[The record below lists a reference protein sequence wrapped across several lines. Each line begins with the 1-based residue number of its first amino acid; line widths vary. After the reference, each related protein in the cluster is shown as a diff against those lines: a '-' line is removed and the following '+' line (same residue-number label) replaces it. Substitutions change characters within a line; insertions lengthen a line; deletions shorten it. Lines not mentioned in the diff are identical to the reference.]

1 MTHSNSVR
9 SIRNRL
15 FLLLL
20 RAFIIAVAFL
30 ILFTLLAT
38 GLVLA
43 YPSQSNPLYRLPAIA
58 RLETYYIARGSWD
71 GVSTIFANSLD
82 IEASQWASSILLD
95 AQNRIVVNHGQPV
108 DAATSPTYQ
117 PASGEA
123 VIPILVNGRIVG
135 RLIVGQ
141 NTQPAERLFT
151 FRFLRPVLL
160 ASLVLAVFATL
171 IGLLLTRRVGS
182 PLAEVIAA
190 AEEIAGGHLQTR
202 VRVKAPDD
210 LRDLSTSFNKMA
222 DALERNDHERRDMLA
237 DIAHELRTPLTVMR
251 GRLEGIMDGVYP
263 ADESHIGPALEE
275 AYLLERLVEDLRLL
289 TLAESNQL
297 AFEKHELDLVE
308 IARRS
313 ISMFQ
318 AEADEKKIGLG
329 LVTSLDKALIL
340 ADPLR
345 TEQVIGNLLSNALR
359 YVPQGGR
366 VWIEISR
373 PRAPSPV
380 LEPGLSRGNRDY
392 LAGTGKPSPGD
403 EVEISINDNGP
414 GIPEADLPFIFNR
427 FWRGEKSRSRVS
439 GGAGLGLAIAKLLV
453 EGQEGRIA
461 ARSLPGS
468 GLQVLV
474 SFRAAG

>member
-1 MTHSNSVR
+1 MPHSSTVR

-20 RAFIIAVAFL
+20 RAFIIVVAFL

-38 GLVLA
+38 GVILA
-43 YPSQSNPLYRLPAIA
+43 YPSQSNPLYRLPTIA
-58 RLETYYIARGSWD
+58 RLETYYIARGNWD

-95 AQNRIVVNHGQPV
+95 AQNRIVVEHGQPV
-108 DAATSPTYQ
+108 DPATSPTYQ
-117 PASGEA
+117 PAGGEA
-123 VIPILVNGRIVG
+123 VLPIVVNGGVVG
-135 RLIVGQ
+135 KLVVGQ
-141 NTQPAERLFT
+141 NTQPSERRFT
-151 FRFLRPVLL
+151 FRFLQPVLL
-160 ASLVLAVFATL
+160 ASLGLAVFATL
-171 IGLLLTRRVGS
+171 IGLLLTRRVVS

-190 AEEIAGGHLQTR
+190 AEEIAGGNLQTR
-202 VRVKAPDD
+202 ARAKGPDD
-210 LRDLSTSFNKMA
+210 LRDLSDSFNKMA
-222 DALERNDHERRDMLA
+222 DALERNDRERRDMLA

-263 ADESHIGPALEE
+263 ANESSIGPALEE

-289 TLAESNQL
+289 TLAESHQL
-297 AFEKHELDLVE
+297 AFEKHELDLLE

-318 AEADEKKIGLG
+318 AEADEKEISLD
-329 LVTSLDKALIL
+329 LVTSLEKALIV

-359 YVPQGGR
+359 YVPEGGR
-366 VWIEISR
+366 VWVEISR
-373 PRAPSPV
+373 LDDKVA
-380 LEPGLSRGNRDY
+380 
-392 LAGTGKPSPGD
+392 
-403 EVEISINDNGP
+403 ICINDNGP

-427 FWRGEKSRSRVS
+427 FWREERSRSRVS

-453 EGQEGRIA
+453 EGQGGRIS
-461 ARSLPGS
+461 ARSLPEG
-468 GLQVLV
+468 GLQVWV
-474 SFRAAG
+474 SFQAVD

>member
-20 RAFIIAVAFL
+20 RAFIISVAFL

-38 GLVLA
+38 ALVLA
-43 YPSQSNPLYRLPAIA
+43 NPSQSNPLYRLPIMA
-58 RLETYYIARGSWD
+58 RLETYYIARGNWN
-71 GVSTIFANSLD
+71 GVTAAFDNTLY
-82 IEASQWASSILLD
+82 IESSQWQSSLLLD
-95 AQNRIVVNHGQPV
+95 AQNHIVLEHGQPV
-108 DAATSPTYQ
+108 DPALTLTYQ
-117 PASGEA
+117 PASGEN
-123 VIPILVNGRIVG
+123 VVPIMVQGQVVGKLV
-135 RLIVGQ
+135 LGQ
-141 NTQPAERLFT
+141 NTQPSERRFT
-151 FRFLRPVLL
+151 YSFLTPIILL
-160 ASLVLAVFATL
+160 SLILAVFATL
-171 IGLLLTRRVGS
+171 IGLLLTRRVVT

-202 VRVKAPDD
+202 VPAKGSDD
-210 LRDLSTSFNKMA
+210 LRDLSDSFNKMA
-222 DALERNDHERRDMLA
+222 DALERNDRERRDMLA

-263 ADESHIGPALEE
+263 ADENSVGPALEE

-289 TLAESNQL
+289 TLAESHQL
-297 AFEKHELDLVE
+297 AFEKHELDVIE

-318 AEADEKKIGLG
+318 AEADEKKIKLD
-329 LVTSLDKALIL
+329 LVTTLEKAPIV

-345 TEQVIGNLLSNALR
+345 TEQVIGNLISNALR
-359 YVPQGGR
+359 YVPEGGR
-366 VWIEISR
+366 IWVEIA
-373 PRAPSPV
+373 RAV
-380 LEPGLSRGNRDY
+380 
-392 LAGTGKPSPGD
+392 D
-403 EVEISINDNGP
+403 EVTISISDNGP

-453 EGQEGRIA
+453 EGQEGRIS
-461 ARSLPGS
+461 ARSLPEG
-468 GLQVLV
+468 GLQVVV
-474 SFRAAG
+474 SFPVAE